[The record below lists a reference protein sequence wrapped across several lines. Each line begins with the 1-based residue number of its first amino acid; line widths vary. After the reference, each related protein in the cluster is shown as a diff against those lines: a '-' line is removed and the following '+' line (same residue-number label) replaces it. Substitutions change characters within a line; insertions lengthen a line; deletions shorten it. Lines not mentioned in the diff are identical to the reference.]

1 MAQQQR
7 YNRYNPNS
15 VLNNAYSTI
24 GETKA
29 ETLGL
34 VKNQYGSFNFQ
45 HTKDL
50 GKISGNIVVMDLG
63 ACTNFSE
70 NESGIWNYGALTGNA
85 GLNLMGQPTF
95 QSTIPAIVVQ
105 DRKSNTDQRTAV
117 RESFA
122 ALCKV
127 HGRWMDKVEVNP
139 ASVHLFQE
147 TSTKDGSTRSI
158 VVIEAAGIFGED
170 TKGKAFF
177 WSIMQYPLENFQRPA
192 AEEEAPRKTS
202 TSRTRSS
209 KPAPTGPSHEH
220 GSNADAERMA
230 GVSV

>member
-15 VLNNAYSTI
+15 VLNSAYATI
-24 GETKA
+24 GKEKA

-34 VKNQYGSFNFQ
+34 LKNDQYGSFNFQ
-45 HTKDL
+45 HSKEFGDV
-50 GKISGNIVVMDLG
+50 KGNIVVMDLG

-70 NESGIWNYGALTGNA
+70 NERGIWNYGALIGNA
-85 GLNLMGQPTF
+85 GLNLMGQPTL

-105 DRKSNTDQRTAV
+105 DRKRNPEQRTAV

-127 HGRWMDKVEVNP
+127 HGRMMDRMEVNP

-147 TSTKDGSTRSI
+147 TSTKDGTTRSI
-158 VVIEAAGIFGED
+158 LVIEAAGLFGVD

-177 WSIMQYPLENFQRPA
+177 WSIMQYPVESNQPA
-192 AEEEAPRKTS
+192 VEEEAPRSTS
-202 TSRTRSS
+202 THRTRSS
-209 KPAPTGPSHEH
+209 KPAPTGPSDKH